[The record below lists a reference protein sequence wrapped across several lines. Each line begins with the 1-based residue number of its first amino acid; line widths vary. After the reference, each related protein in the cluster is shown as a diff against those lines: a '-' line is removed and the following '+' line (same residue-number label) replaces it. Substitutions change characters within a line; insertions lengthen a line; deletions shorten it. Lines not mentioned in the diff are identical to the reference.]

1 MAAECIHLNKSGE
14 QAADSEQAF
23 ALLTFASQAS
33 GDEVVFVSLNISH

>member
-1 MAAECIHLNKSGE
+1 MAAKCIHLNKSGE

-33 GDEVVFVSLNISH
+33 GDEVVFVSFNISH